1 MILESLHIFC
11 SSFFFKISI
20 NIYILFCH
28 SLIYLFTFFFFFI
41 YYLNVLWLPFLQRD
55 SLLPAGGVGGGRG
68 EAGRGEAAKV
78 WTPPGVELLE
88 ELVDFHVGQC
98 GFWNAACLQLRVF
111 ILGLD
116 QSHFA
121 WFLVP
126 NNLYLLPT
134 GWLFLLR
141 KRSEQ
146 QMGVRLVCLRW
157 PD

>member
-1 MILESLHIFC
+1 MWKFLCKNDTGIISHLSFFFF
-11 SSFFFKISI
+11 SFFFKISI
-20 NIYILFCH
+20 NIYIYCFVIALFIC
-28 SLIYLFTFFFFFI
+28 LLFFFI
-41 YYLNVLWLPFLQRD
+41 YNLNVLWLPFLQRD

-146 QMGVRLVCLRW
+146 QMG
-157 PD
+157 

>member
-1 MILESLHIFC
+1 MWTFLCKNDTGIIEHLSFFF
-11 SSFFFKISI
+11 FFFKISI

-28 SLIYLFTFFFFFI
+28 SLIYLFTFFFFSSIIWMFSGC
-41 YYLNVLWLPFLQRD
+41 LFSSETPFFLQ
-55 SLLPAGGVGGGRG
+55 GGWEEG
-68 EAGRGEAAKV
+68 EERQ
-78 WTPPGVELLE
+78 GVELLE